1 MKRTEVWST
10 RKSQL
15 TKLSMK
21 DKSIYYFIH
30 NASRRGIRRTGRGY
44 HSAWTIR
51 YGIGICS
58 PRLTW
63 PTASLCGIWCWG
75 TGSKRPA
82 VSTQLWTPLRHI
94 YLRTCSPTASDTR
107 INEAKIVFPHIYE
120 SNHLRF
126 GEVCW
131 NGVVTLSS
139 YQGFLTTSLPDW
151 NGTHIP
157 DWDALGTH
165 QHSTRYLYSCW
176 PT

>member
-1 MKRTEVWST
+1 MAYGGPVE
-10 RKSQL
+10 
-15 TKLSMK
+15 
-21 DKSIYYFIH
+21 
-30 NASRRGIRRTGRGY
+30 GIIPPEPFAMELIAGF
-44 HSAWTIR
+44 SK
-51 YGIGICS
+51 GIGICS

-75 TGSKRPA
+75 TGSKRPV
-82 VSTQLWTPLRHI
+82 VSTQLCTRLRHI